1 LPGVVRAGGYGETV
15 PVAPDRSR
23 LRILAVL
30 AALSAYAAAWLAP
43 PALRPALAAA
53 AVSAGVAVG
62 PAGAAAVALGSLAL
76 PIPWSMRAALVVA
89 AAANGALYAHRARQ
103 SRELAA
109 RSFTD
114 RLTGLRNYDYFAE
127 AMRSELARVRRYGGC
142 VTLVM
147 LDLDRFKAYNDQHG
161 HAAGNRLLNAV
172 GQAIAR
178 EKRDADIAA
187 RFGGEEFAVLVPGRT
202 ADGIVVAERLRHAIG
217 DLTPVPTS
225 RRDFSP
231 AVSASAGVATFP
243 ADARTP
249 QELFELADRA
259 LYEAK
264 RRGRDQVVAVSE
276 LIDPPIRLTTATAG

>member
-1 LPGVVRAGGYGETV
+1 M
-15 PVAPDRSR
+15 PVAPERSR
-23 LRILAVL
+23 LRALAVVVTL
-30 AALSAYAAAWLAP
+30 VAYAAAWLAP
-43 PALRPALAAA
+43 PALRPACAAL
-53 AVSAGVAVG
+53 AVSAGVAIG
-62 PAGAAAVALGSLAL
+62 PAGAASVAIGSLLL
-76 PIPWSMRAALVVA
+76 PIPWSMRVALLVA
-89 AAANGALYAHRARQ
+89 AAANGALHAYRSRQ

-127 AMRSELARVRRYGGC
+127 SMRSELARVRRYGGC

-147 LDLDRFKAYNDQHG
+147 LDLDRFKAFNDHHG

-187 RFGGEEFAVLVPGRT
+187 RFGGEEFAVLVPGRA
-202 ADGIVVAERLRHAIG
+202 ADGIIVAERLRHAIA
-217 DLTPVPTS
+217 DLTPNPTS
-225 RRDFSP
+225 RRDFTP
-231 AVSASAGVATFP
+231 GISASAGVATFP
-243 ADARTP
+243 VDARTP

-276 LIDPPIRLTTATAG
+276 LIEPPLRLAPAGVS

>member
-1 LPGVVRAGGYGETV
+1 LPGDVRAGGYREVV

-23 LRILAVL
+23 LRILAVVVAL
-30 AALSAYAAAWLAP
+30 AAYAAAWLAP
-43 PALRPALAAA
+43 PALRPALAAV
-53 AVSAGVAVG
+53 AVSAGVAIG
-62 PAGAAAVALGSLAL
+62 PAGAAAVALASLAL
-76 PIPWSMRAALVVA
+76 PIPWSMRVALVVA
-89 AAANGALYAHRARQ
+89 AAANGALHAHRARH
-103 SRELAA
+103 SRELVA

-127 AMRSELARVRRYGGC
+127 ALRWELARVRRYGGC

-147 LDLDRFKAYNDQHG
+147 LDLDRFKAFNDQHG

-217 DLTPVPTS
+217 DLTPAPTS
-225 RRDFSP
+225 RHDFSP
-231 AVSASAGVATFP
+231 GVSASAGVATFP
-243 ADARTP
+243 VDARTP

-264 RRGRDQVVAVSE
+264 RRGRDQTVAVSE
-276 LIDPPIRLTTATAG
+276 VIDPPLRLEAAGA